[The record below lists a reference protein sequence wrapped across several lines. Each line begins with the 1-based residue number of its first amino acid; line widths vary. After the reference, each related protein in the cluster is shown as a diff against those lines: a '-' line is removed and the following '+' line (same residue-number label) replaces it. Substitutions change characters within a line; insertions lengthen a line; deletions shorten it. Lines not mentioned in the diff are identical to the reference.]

1 MTKATVM
8 ILDPVG
14 DEVVL
19 VTEIMAVI
27 MDVKVVVVEVVVEV
41 VETAHLPHL
50 LSQRLSLIIAIPSSS
65 LRGSWKTRF
74 LNRTLLTLGGHL

>member
-19 VTEIMAVI
+19 VTESMAVI
-27 MDVKVVVVEVVVEV
+27 MDVKVVVVEV

-65 LRGSWKTRF
+65 LRGSRKTRF